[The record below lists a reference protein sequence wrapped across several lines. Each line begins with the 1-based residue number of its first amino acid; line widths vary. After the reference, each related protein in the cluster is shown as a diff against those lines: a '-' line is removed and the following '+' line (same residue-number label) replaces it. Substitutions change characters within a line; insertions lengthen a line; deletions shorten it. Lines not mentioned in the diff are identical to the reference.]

1 MTKSKKSYE
10 YNDELDF
17 FDLINLF
24 WKEKF
29 KIITI
34 LILTILIFKAYD
46 HFKPI
51 NYSFSVEVSPAS
63 DSIFSKYVSLNNAF
77 FELIRDNNVPI
88 IMDSD
93 DVSLSSRKSH
103 YISAPTVFKEFL
115 LDMKKKESTKTTL
128 SQNPF
133 VKKFNNLD
141 VDLEAQINSMAR
153 TFNVVNPRENNNQF
167 FLKFIWHDPDEGK
180 LLAKKMI
187 IQSLL
192 NVRKNFLND
201 LSYYRDSVETALE
214 VSKSTLVDF
223 QLQEKILA
231 SDNIEEWI
239 IFNESFAEI
248 YSLKKTKMTLILS
261 IVVGTILGFVFV
273 LLSVAYKRKNYRI
286 KN

>member
-17 FDLINLF
+17 FDLIYLF

-29 KIITI
+29 KIIII

-63 DSIFSKYVSLNNAF
+63 DSTFSKYVSLNNAI
-77 FELIRDNNVPI
+77 FEMIRDNNVPI
-88 IMDSD
+88 IMDAD
-93 DVSLSSRKSH
+93 DVTFSSRKSH
-103 YISAPTVFKEFL
+103 YISAPTVFQEFL
-115 LDMKKKESTKTTL
+115 LDMKKKESTKKTL

-214 VSKSTLVDF
+214 VSKTTLVDF

-273 LLSVAYKRKNYRI
+273 LLSLAYKRKNYRI